1 MRTHIVNRLA
11 FLGVCVLF
19 VLSAGL
25 VSAQAWQV
33 KDSGVGL
40 VVQDANYDKQLTIAE
55 RKDSWDLKFLYDTGA
70 LAGKY
75 KGNQAF
81 TAWLE
86 GPPTSTY
93 LNSYGTPVWM
103 YKYRLTYPDG
113 KTFEAGPY
121 GFYAPG
127 FATFA
132 IGVGGYT
139 SGTWKIEWF
148 IVHRDTQETR
158 AVATTEF
165 STTW

>member
-1 MRTHIVNRLA
+1 MKTHIQKRL
-11 FLGVCVLF
+11 VCCTLSLLF

-25 VSAQAWQV
+25 VSAQGWQLS
-33 KDSGVGL
+33 DSGVGL
-40 VVQDANYDKQLTIAE
+40 VVQDASYDTKLTIAE
-55 RKDSWDLKFLYDTGA
+55 RTGPWDLKFLYDNGA

-81 TAWLE
+81 AAWLQ
-86 GPPTSTY
+86 GPPTSAY

-103 YKYRLTYPDG
+103 YRYRLTYPDG
-113 KTFEAGPY
+113 KTFEAGPF

-127 FATFA
+127 FTTVS

-139 SGTWKIEWF
+139 GGNWKIEWF

-158 AVATTEF
+158 QVATTEF
-165 STTW
+165 TTTW